1 MFFQKIAHANSNFA
15 ILRFSDKNAKLIVM
29 NDLSILSPSNVWQQF
44 SEICKI
50 PRPSKKEGKMVEY
63 LLNFGKKHSLETLR
77 DDAGNVV
84 IKKPSTKGYENKPTI
99 VLQSHID
106 MVCEKTADSSHDFE
120 HDAIEPII
128 DGEWVHANNTTLGA
142 DDGIGVATQLAI
154 LASSNISHPAL
165 ECLFTVDEETGLTG
179 AFSLDHNML
188 NGRTLINLDSEDEG
202 QIFIGCA
209 GGINTVARFEY
220 STQPVAKGSLAY
232 SIEITGLRGGHSG
245 DDIHKGFGNANKIL
259 NRFLWNATRLCNLQ
273 LCNIHGG
280 NLHNAIPRDAYAS
293 FIIGKEQDMVLQEYF
308 NTFRN
313 DILQELKYTEPQL
326 IINLSKIDLPVC
338 TMSAN
343 DQTRL
348 LNAIYGCPNG
358 PMAMSHALPGLV
370 ETSTNLASIKLT
382 TDNTIEIVTSQRSSV
397 ESAKYD
403 IANMVE
409 SVFAQAGAKVEH
421 SEGYPGWEPN
431 IDSKILNTATNCY
444 KRLFGK
450 EPEVKAIHAGLECGL
465 FLKKLPDMD
474 MISIGPTLRGVHS
487 PTEQIEIKTVKM
499 FYDFLIDI
507 LREN

>member
-1 MFFQKIAHANSNFA
+1 MSN
-15 ILRFSDKNAKLIVM
+15 ITNLE
-29 NDLSILSPSNVWQQF
+29 PSEVWKQF
-44 SEICKI
+44 DEICKI

-63 LLNFGKKHSLETLR
+63 LINFGRVLNLETLR

-84 IKKPSTKGYENKPTI
+84 IKKPATKGYESRPTV

-106 MVCEKTADSSHDFE
+106 MVCEKTADSKHDFLT
-120 HDAIEPII
+120 DPIEPII

-154 LASSNISHPAL
+154 LASDSVEHPAL

-179 AFSLDHNML
+179 AFSLNHNML

-202 QIFIGCA
+202 EIFIGCA
-209 GGINTVARFEY
+209 GGIGTTAKFSY
-220 STQPVAKGSLAY
+220 STQKVADGQIAYQIDIKGLC
-232 SIEITGLRGGHSG
+232 GGHSG

-259 NRFLWNATRLCNLQ
+259 NRFLWNATKHFGLH
-273 LCNIHGG
+273 LCNIDGG
-280 NLHNAIPRDAYAS
+280 NLHNAIPRDANATFVIDKS
-293 FIIGKEQDMVLQEYF
+293 AENGMLSYF
-308 NTFRN
+308 ESYKN
-313 DILQELKYTEPQL
+313 DIRQEFKYTEP
-326 IINLSKIDLPVC
+326 NLKIELTKCELPDC
-338 TMSAN
+338 YLAMN
-343 DQTRL
+343 DQDRL

-370 ETSTNLASIKLT
+370 ETSTNLASIKMK
-382 TDNTIEIVTSQRSSV
+382 DGQTIEIVTSQRSAI

-409 SVFAQAGAKVEH
+409 SVFVQAGAIVEH
-421 SEGYPGWEPN
+421 SEGYPGWEPDTN
-431 IDSKILNTATNCY
+431 SEILRTAANCY

-450 EPEVKAIHAGLECGL
+450 EPTVRAIHAGLECGL
-465 FLKKLPDMD
+465 FLDKIPEMD

-487 PTEQIEIKTVKM
+487 PSERIEIKTVKM

-507 LREN
+507 LKSNQ